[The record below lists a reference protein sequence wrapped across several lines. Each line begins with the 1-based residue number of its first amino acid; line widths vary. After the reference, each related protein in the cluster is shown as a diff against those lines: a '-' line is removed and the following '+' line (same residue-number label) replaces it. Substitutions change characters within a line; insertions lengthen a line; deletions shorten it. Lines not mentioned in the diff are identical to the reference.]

1 MSDIERMKTILSEG
15 KNVIQQDNNIL
26 KYAMESPIG
35 NSIYINALESK
46 IDDSK
51 VIKKRAHWNDTVE
64 CKICGKNFT
73 RSARSNHCKTQYH
86 LLHEKMND
94 KLKNILLN

>member
-1 MSDIERMKTILSEG
+1 MNDIDIIKAKLFEG
-15 KNVIQQDNNIL
+15 KNVIHMDNDAI

-35 NSIYINALESK
+35 NSIYV
-46 IDDSK
+46 DSLTK
-51 VIKKRAHWNDTVE
+51 VNKEPKKRAHWNDTVE
-64 CKICGKNFT
+64 CKICGRNFT

-86 LLHEKMND
+86 LLHQKMND